1 MAGRWGLRPAAVS
14 QPRVQPRRRWNH
26 PHGSLANFLKQRIGR
41 AAAYIARFEAAAA
54 HAAARH
60 GLDGVIC
67 GHIHHAALRDL
78 HGVLYGNDG
87 DWVESCTALV
97 EHPEGTL
104 EILRWIHEQAI
115 VTAREPYRWPETLP
129 VLG

>member
-1 MAGRWGLRPAAVS
+1 MGRWPISSSSASAGPPPIS
-14 QPRVQPRRRWNH
+14 P
-26 PHGSLANFLKQRIGR
+26 G
-41 AAAYIARFEAAAA
+41 FEAAAA
-54 HAAARH
+54 HAAVRR

-97 EHPEGTL
+97 EHLDGTL
-104 EILRWIHEQAI
+104 EILRWTHEQAI
-115 VTAREPYRWPETLP
+115 VTAREPRRWPEPPPAPRWATGSQEPWTAGKLSG
-129 VLG
+129 VKY